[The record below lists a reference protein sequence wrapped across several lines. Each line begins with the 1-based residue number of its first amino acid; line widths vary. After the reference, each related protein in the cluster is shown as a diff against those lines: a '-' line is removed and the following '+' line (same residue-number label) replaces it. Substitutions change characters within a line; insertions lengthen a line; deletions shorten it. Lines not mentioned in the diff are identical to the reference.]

1 MQTERRN
8 SIFFTVRVAK
18 HWNRLFRE
26 VVEYQ
31 SVEILRTRLDTV
43 LANLLKQGAEVGDLE
58 RSFQVC
64 DAGN

>member
-1 MQTERRN
+1 
-8 SIFFTVRVAK
+8 VRVAK